1 MKKIIFCSAMLASF
15 SLTSYAQERVQGF
28 YLNPNLKV
36 RFQDHNPQHLQTEI
50 GPELSVGYLIGRKNR
65 HNISLT
71 SLGGSFVRQS
81 RYLSLQAKYSYD
93 ILLLQKSRFNLYIS
107 PFVRAQYSYGRST
120 SYGSSPVRYQNS
132 NLNISAG
139 VAPTL
144 EYRLGRQVDLVVST
158 PLIMGEFSG
167 WSNKVTENG
176 ISTKNHLSDTHWFAQ
191 VEANVGVRI
200 NLFQRKKIEKK
211 IKKDF

>member
-1 MKKIIFCSAMLASF
+1 MKKIIFCSAMLAGF
-15 SLTSYAQERVQGF
+15 SLTSFAQERVQGF
-28 YLNPNLKV
+28 YLNPNLNV
-36 RFQDHNPQHLQTEI
+36 RFQDHNPQHLQAEI
-50 GPELSVGYLIGRKNR
+50 RPELSVGYLTGRKNR
-65 HNISLT
+65 HNVSLT
-71 SLGGSFVRQS
+71 SLGGSFARQNQ
-81 RYLSLQAKYSYD
+81 YFTLQAKYSYD
-93 ILLLQKSRFNLYIS
+93 ILLLHKSPFTLYAS
-107 PFVRAQYSYGRST
+107 PFVRAQYSYGQST
-120 SYGSSPVRYQNS
+120 SYGSSPVRYRNN

-176 ISTKNHLSDTHWFAQ
+176 ISTKNHLTDTHWFAK